1 MDIKD
6 VATSLSEVINT
17 EAAERTKVVAKVA
30 EIIKDVP
37 LSDLSIT
44 ALLTSLKLSSKV
56 TTASA
61 SVMKSQLKKI
71 FSESLTRKDEVL
83 KLCKQ
88 SGNLDKL
95 YKAVRGVGKTQ
106 SNAPK
111 KTTAPP
117 KAGKST
123 AKAADE
129 PSEVVNVL
137 DQLVNTLSSMHESGM
152 TGNDIISKC
161 IEEINNLGI
170 RIKLDQFVSNLESM
184 KEVAK
189 KAA

>member
-1 MDIKD
+1 
-6 VATSLSEVINT
+6 
-17 EAAERTKVVAKVA
+17 
-30 EIIKDVP
+30 
-37 LSDLSIT
+37 
-44 ALLTSLKLSSKV
+44 
-56 TTASA
+56 
-61 SVMKSQLKKI
+61 
-71 FSESLTRKDEVL
+71 VL